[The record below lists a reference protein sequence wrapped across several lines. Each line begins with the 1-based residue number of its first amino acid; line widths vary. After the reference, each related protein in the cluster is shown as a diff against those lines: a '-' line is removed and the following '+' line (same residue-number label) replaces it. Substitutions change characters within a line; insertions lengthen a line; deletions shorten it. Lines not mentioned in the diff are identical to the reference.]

1 MKENGVIVLL
11 TATPQTIYERV
22 RNSND
27 RPILN
32 GNMNVEFIEQ
42 LMNKRKSR
50 YLEVAD
56 IIIETDN
63 KSIADISKEIQSK
76 LVEFAKK

>member
-1 MKENGVIVLL
+1 
-11 TATPQTIYERV
+11 
-22 RNSND
+22 
-27 RPILN
+27 
-32 GNMNVEFIEQ
+32 MNVEFIEQ